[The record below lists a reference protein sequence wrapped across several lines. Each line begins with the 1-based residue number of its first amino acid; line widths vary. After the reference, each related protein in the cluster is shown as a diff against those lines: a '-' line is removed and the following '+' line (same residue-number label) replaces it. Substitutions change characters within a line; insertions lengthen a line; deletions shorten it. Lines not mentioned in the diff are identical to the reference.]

1 MTVLRVLAWLIVV
14 LSVWQLS
21 SVAAT
26 NFPSLPPLAPDH
38 VLSLKSRGNTPT
50 SIKFINS
57 SGHPVDVYWVDFVG
71 HPIFYQHLV
80 AAQAYIQ
87 QTYVNHPWIIY
98 DDVVSSYVVGFVA
111 IATAADAVIKG
122 PGLQSFGV
130 KPNTI
135 SGSDSSSRSSNG
147 KTTVTGPAPVAS
159 DCSTAISPTERR
171 ICADSSLAKMDQ
183 EMGVLYRNLIG
194 KAKDVMA
201 WKADQRAWLVERDRC
216 KNDDG
221 CLRSEYQ
228 ERLVILRTAEPTDQW
243 AGRWWRVDA
252 SGNNGSKL
260 VITHGTPHSFAFSL
274 LASAGANTGDLSGK
288 AIINNSNKAHWH
300 STDEDFPNCS
310 LDFERLLNRL
320 NIGGRADEISC
331 GAGMGVDFSGTYV
344 ASDNDPNTTPDLLS
358 LGVLQTTAQD
368 NVLRKLLGKDYDTMA
383 KTANIQVNDDNLD
396 GNGATVVSMFV
407 RGLACNTKSVLMF
420 DIKGHLW
427 AAVWESVSNSPDI
440 VELRYYTNVASDKNT
455 LPKTISAQR
464 EACPGD
470 TVRVRMMP

>member
-1 MTVLRVLAWLIVV
+1 MSKQSWRIFKVIVLRVLAWLIAV

-21 SVAAT
+21 SAAAT
-26 NFPSLPPLAPDH
+26 NFPSLPPLAPDR
-38 VLSLKSRGNTPT
+38 VLSLKSHGNTPT
-50 SIKFINS
+50 TIKFINS
-57 SGHPVDVYWVDFVG
+57 SGHPVDLYWVNFVG

-87 QTYVNHPWIIY
+87 QTYVNHAWIIY
-98 DDVVSSYVVGFVA
+98 DDAVSSYVVGFVA

-122 PGLQSFGV
+122 PGLQSFAG
-130 KPNTI
+130 
-135 SGSDSSSRSSNG
+135 SNG
-147 KTTVTGPAPVAS
+147 KTTVTGPAAS
-159 DCSTAISPTERR
+159 DCSKAISTTERC

-201 WKADQRAWLVERDRC
+201 WKTDQRAWLVERDRC
-216 KNDDG
+216 KDDDG

-243 AGRWWRVDA
+243 AGSWWRVDA

-260 VITHGTPHSFAFSL
+260 DITHATPHSFDFSL
-274 LASAGANTGDLSGK
+274 LASVGANTGDLSGK
-288 AIINNSNKAHWH
+288 AILNSSNKAHWR

-310 LDFERLLNRL
+310 LDFERVLNRL

-331 GAGMGVDFSGTYV
+331 GAGSGVDFSGTYV
-344 ASDNDPNTTPDLLS
+344 ASDNDPNTTADLLS

-368 NVLRKLLGKDYDTMA
+368 NVLRQLLGKDYDTMV

-407 RGLACNTKSVLMF
+407 RGVACNTKSILMF
-420 DIKGHLW
+420 DLKGHLW

>member
-1 MTVLRVLAWLIVV
+1 MDEGHHFGLAVRPGTRDHHHHYCAFCGKTIEEAATFDEICGHWTDHAFGWCGTCDKARYRDNNGATPYTRATLTAIILAKCGGPKATVASPAIFANVLRPVLVSKQSLRIFKMTVSRVLAWLIAV

-21 SVAAT
+21 SAAAT

-57 SGHPVDVYWVDFVG
+57 SGHPVDVHWVDFVG

-122 PGLQSFGV
+122 PGLQSFGM

-228 ERLVILRTAEPTDQW
+228 ERLVILRTAEPT
-243 AGRWWRVDA
+243 
-252 SGNNGSKL
+252 
-260 VITHGTPHSFAFSL
+260 
-274 LASAGANTGDLSGK
+274 
-288 AIINNSNKAHWH
+288 IN
-300 STDEDFPNCS
+300 
-310 LDFERLLNRL
+310 
-320 NIGGRADEISC
+320 GRAAGGVWTRVEITGRNWSSRTRRPI
-331 GAGMGVDFSGTYV
+331 A
-344 ASDNDPNTTPDLLS
+344 LLS
-358 LGVLQTTAQD
+358 VCLRRRAQIPGICQARRSSIIPTKRTGTA
-368 NVLRKLLGKDYDTMA
+368 LMKIFR
-383 KTANIQVNDDNLD
+383 TAPSILN
-396 GNGATVVSMFV
+396 
-407 RGLACNTKSVLMF
+407 
-420 DIKGHLW
+420 
-427 AAVWESVSNSPDI
+427 
-440 VELRYYTNVASDKNT
+440 AS
-455 LPKTISAQR
+455 
-464 EACPGD
+464 
-470 TVRVRMMP
+470 